1 MVYSNCSIVRWWKR
15 RILEGCKNLSTV
27 VFPSLPFYS
36 LLPSSLPP
44 PSSFSFLPFLS
55 LFSLLSP
62 FLLLSFSSSLSP
74 FVSPATIFFLS
85 SQTYIQH
92 YKWRQESRR
101 QHQRWVTMT
110 TTDPLSHLPSAVCPP
125 GLVTFPGVIG

>member
-1 MVYSNCSIVRWWKR
+1 MVYPNCSIVRWWKR

-27 VFPSLPFYS
+27 VFPSLPSYS

-44 PSSFSFLPFLS
+44 PPSFSFLPFLP
-55 LFSLLSP
+55 LFSLPFSLSP
-62 FLLLSFSSSLSP
+62 PSLSSSLSP
-74 FVSPATIFFLS
+74 FVPPATIFPLS

-92 YKWRQESRR
+92 YKWRQESQR